1 MKEPGKIPLTNN
13 PKSKEPEKRKLASD
27 HYYDIDTNY
36 NNENYP
42 ENNSESI
49 SELESYETD

>member
-1 MKEPGKIPLTNN
+1 MKEPQKIPLTNN
-13 PKSKEPEKRKLASD
+13 PKSKEPEKRKLVSD

-36 NNENYP
+36 NNENHP
-42 ENNSESI
+42 ENNSEGL